1 MKALMRAALLGALVS
16 TAALAAQAQ
25 QSPLVVQQPASA
37 RQTFN
42 LSAYGE
48 VRVAPDMA
56 TINLGVTTE
65 APTAA
70 QAMAQNATRMSQV
83 IAALR
88 AQGIAERDIQTSSLN
103 LNPQY
108 TYRDNQPPVLR
119 GYQAQN
125 QVTIRVMDIA
135 RLGQALDA
143 VVAAGSNQINGIGFG
158 LQNPAMAENQA
169 RREAVRMLQDKARL
183 YAEATGMSL
192 VGLVNLSEGGG
203 YAPPPPVPMPM
214 FARAEMAQAD
224 TQVQGGELAVR
235 IDINGGF
242 EVAGRGF

>member
-1 MKALMRAALLGALVS
+1 MKSLIRAAVLGALI
-16 TAALAAQAQ
+16 TAGAAAAYAQ
-25 QSPLVVQQPASA
+25 QSPLVVQQPADA

-42 LSAYGE
+42 LSAHGE
-48 VRVAPDMA
+48 VRIAPDMA
-56 TINLGVTTE
+56 TISLGVMTE

-70 QAMAQNATRMSQV
+70 QAMAQNAARMTQV

-108 TYRDNQPPVLR
+108 TYRENQPPLLR

-125 QVTIRVMDIA
+125 QVTIRVTDLA

-143 VVAAGSNQINGIGFG
+143 VVSAGSNQINGISFG
-158 LQNPAMAENQA
+158 LQNPAAAEDQA
-169 RREAVRMLQDKARL
+169 RRAAVRELQSKARL
-183 YAEATGMSL
+183 YAEATGL
-192 VGLVNLSEGGG
+192 NLIRLVNLSEGGG
-203 YAPPPPVPMPM
+203 YNPPPPMPMPM

-224 TQVQGGELAVR
+224 TPVSGGELTVR
-235 IDINGGF
+235 IDINGVF
-242 EVAGRGF
+242 EVNGRGF